1 MDERQLLKTKYPGI
15 SDDLLNKIL
24 IDDNPQRKADVLATM
39 DQYLKLRE
47 VGGEQEAF
55 DILAKDMKKPTKHAE
70 GGRASLM
77 YGGDPGFAFE
87 YGGSWADWHDQHRSQ
102 MPVEQYIKTK
112 LPKDRLPFREMQS
125 GGLAYMLGEP
135 TYTKYWAGGSVGHAP
150 WLKPTGQQQPQQQL
164 DTPCAANGHHLI
176 H

>member
-1 MDERQLLKTKYPGI
+1 MDERTLLKTKYPGI
-15 SDDLLNKIL
+15 SDELLNKIL

-47 VGGEQEAF
+47 VGKGEQEAF

-87 YGGSWADWHDQHRSQ
+87 YGGS
-102 MPVEQYIKTK
+102 
-112 LPKDRLPFREMQS
+112 
-125 GGLAYMLGEP
+125 
-135 TYTKYWAGGSVGHAP
+135 
-150 WLKPTGQQQPQQQL
+150 
-164 DTPCAANGHHLI
+164 
-176 H
+176 